1 MSPVRH
7 TEGVV
12 EPSDAPDA
20 AVTVGTA
27 ASRAGVTVRTLHH
40 WDEIGLVRPSE
51 RSPAGYRLYTA
62 SDLARLHRVVIHR
75 ELGVSLEETA
85 RLLEAPAEEAAE
97 ALLRQ
102 RDRVRERITRLEG
115 MADALDRMAEAR
127 GSGLLLSA
135 EDQVAIFGER
145 WNPDWPEQARRK
157 WGHTAQWAQYTE
169 RAAQRTAEDWRRIS
183 AGVGAL
189 NAELV
194 EALRTGVEP
203 GSERANA
210 LAEQHRA
217 SIGVYFDCTRSMH
230 VLIGRTYVE
239 DPGFRANHEALAPGL
254 ARWLQEVIDA
264 NARRHGVDPAT
275 ATWE

>member
-1 MSPVRH
+1 RGPYPRGRACGHDRRASVRPRQHRGRVPARDGDRGPRGVSPVRH

-40 WDEIGLVRPSE
+40 WDEIGLARPSE

-102 RDRVRERITRLEG
+102 RDRVRE
-115 MADALDRMAEAR
+115 
-127 GSGLLLSA
+127 
-135 EDQVAIFGER
+135 
-145 WNPDWPEQARRK
+145 
-157 WGHTAQWAQYTE
+157 
-169 RAAQRTAEDWRRIS
+169 
-183 AGVGAL
+183 
-189 NAELV
+189 
-194 EALRTGVEP
+194 
-203 GSERANA
+203 
-210 LAEQHRA
+210 
-217 SIGVYFDCTRSMH
+217 
-230 VLIGRTYVE
+230 
-239 DPGFRANHEALAPGL
+239 
-254 ARWLQEVIDA
+254 
-264 NARRHGVDPAT
+264 
-275 ATWE
+275 

>member
-1 MSPVRH
+1 MRH
-7 TEGVV
+7 TEDVA
-12 EPSDAPDA
+12 EPSDTADV

-27 ASRAGVTVRTLHH
+27 ASRVGVTVRTLHH

-85 RLLEAPAEEAAE
+85 QLLEAPAEEAAD

-102 RDRVRERITRLEG
+102 RDRLRERIARLEE

-135 EDQVAIFGER
+135 EAQVAIFGKR

-169 RAAQRTAEDWRRIS
+169 RSAQRTAEDWRRIS
-183 AGVGAL
+183 AGVEAL
-189 NAELV
+189 NADLV
-194 EALRTGVEP
+194 EALRAGVEP
-203 GSERANA
+203 GSERANT
-210 LAEQHRA
+210 LAEHHRA
-217 SIGVYFDCTRSMH
+217 TIGVYFDCTHSMH
-230 VLIGRTYVE
+230 VLIGRVYVE
-239 DPGFRANHEALAPGL
+239 DPGFRENHEALAPGL
-254 ARWLQEVIDA
+254 AQWLHEVIDA
-264 NARRHGVDPAT
+264 NVRRHGVDPAT
-275 ATWE
+275 ATWG